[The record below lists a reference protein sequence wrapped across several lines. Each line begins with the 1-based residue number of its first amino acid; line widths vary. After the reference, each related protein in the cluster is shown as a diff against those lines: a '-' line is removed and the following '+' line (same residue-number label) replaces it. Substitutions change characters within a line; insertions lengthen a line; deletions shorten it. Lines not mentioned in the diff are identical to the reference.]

1 MGVVIKQSLK
11 GTILTFIGAGI
22 GFVTQFF
29 IVTKFL
35 DPEVIGL
42 TKVYYE
48 VGALFTSFA
57 LLGINAAGMRFFPYF
72 RNPENGNNGFFFY
85 YLMVPLIGT
94 ALMTLIYC
102 LCKQPIISFFSKD
115 SDLFGNYFYLVI
127 PLILILTLWQAFENY
142 SNINMRIAFPKGVRE
157 VGLRVFTLGAYLLY
171 AFKVIN
177 LTGLVLAVLGSYGL
191 CLLLDTV
198 FIAKTQCV
206 SLKHDPDF
214 ITPELKKQY
223 FKYSGFL
230 ILAVLSSG
238 IMHQLDIFMLSN
250 VKDQGLYSVGIYT
263 IAFYM
268 ANVIEMPSRSI
279 QSIST
284 PIAASALKAGDFEQ
298 ANHLYQKV
306 SINQLMIS
314 SFLFLLIW
322 VNIDNIYT
330 IIPNGDTF
338 SQGKYVVLFLG
349 LSKIIATTL
358 GFGGVLIQFSRYY
371 YWGLFIAF
379 FVTILTIG
387 TNLYFI
393 PKMGVAGAAFATLI
407 ATIISY
413 TYQQYLVHRKVHG
426 NPFTWK
432 TVIMIGIVVSL
443 WGLNHAIPSLS
454 DLSPWLDIVVR
465 SVVIGIIGIILI
477 YTFRISIDFNKIL
490 DKILHSIQKTNGNT
504 D

>member
-1 MGVVIKQSLK
+1 M
-11 GTILTFIGAGI
+11 
-22 GFVTQFF
+22 
-29 IVTKFL
+29 
-35 DPEVIGL
+35 
-42 TKVYYE
+42 
-48 VGALFTSFA
+48 
-57 LLGINAAGMRFFPYF
+57 
-72 RNPENGNNGFFFY
+72 
-85 YLMVPLIGT
+85 
-94 ALMTLIYC
+94 
-102 LCKQPIISFFSKD
+102 
-115 SDLFGNYFYLVI
+115 
-127 PLILILTLWQAFENY
+127 
-142 SNINMRIAFPKGVRE
+142 
-157 VGLRVFTLGAYLLY
+157 GLRVFTLGAYLLY

>member
-22 GFVTQFF
+22 GFITQFF

-35 DPEVIGL
+35 EPEVIGL

-48 VGALFTSFA
+48 VGALCASFA

-94 ALMTLIYC
+94 VLISAIFC
-102 LCKQPIISFFSKD
+102 LCKQPIVNFFSKD
-115 SDLFGNYFYLVI
+115 SDLFVNYFYLVI

-157 VGLRVFTLGAYLLY
+157 VGLRLFTLGAYLLY
-171 AFKVIN
+171 AFKIIN
-177 LTGLVLAVLGSYGL
+177 LTGLVIAVLSSYGL
-191 CLLLDTV
+191 CLLLDTI
-198 FIAKTQCV
+198 FISKTQCT
-206 SLKHDPDF
+206 SLKHDPKF
-214 ITPELKKQY
+214 ITPELRTQY

-238 IMHQLDIFMLSN
+238 LMHQLDIFMLSN

-298 ANHLYQKV
+298 ANLLYQKV
-306 SINQLMIS
+306 SIHQLMIS
-314 SFLFLLIW
+314 SILLLIIW
-322 VNIDNIYT
+322 INIDNIYA
-330 IIPNGDTF
+330 IIPNGATF
-338 SQGKYVVLFLG
+338 SKGKYVVLFLG
-349 LSKIIATTL
+349 LAKIITSTV
-358 GFGGVLIQFSRYY
+358 GFGSILIQFSRYY
-371 YWGLFIAF
+371 YWGLFIAI

-393 PKMGVAGAAFATLI
+393 PRMGVAGAAFATLI
-407 ATIISY
+407 ATIISNG
-413 TYQQYLVHRKVHG
+413 YQQYLVHRKVHG

-432 TVIMIGIVVSL
+432 SVIMIGIVGLL
-443 WGLNHAIPSLS
+443 WGINLIIPSVS
-454 DLSPWLDIVVR
+454 HISPWLDIVIR
-465 SVVIGIIGIILI
+465 TLVIGLIGIWLI
-477 YTFRISIDFNKIL
+477 YKFCISVEFNRIL
-490 DKILHSIQKTNGNT
+490 DKHLIKK
-504 D
+504 

>member
-22 GFVTQFF
+22 GFITQFF

-48 VGALFTSFA
+48 VAALFTSFA

-94 ALMTLIYC
+94 ALMSIIYC

-157 VGLRVFTLGAYLLY
+157 VGLRVFTLVAYLLY

-177 LTGLVLAVLGSYGL
+177 LTGLVLAVLVSYGL

-198 FIAKTQCV
+198 FITKTQCV
-206 SLKHDPDF
+206 SLKHDSSF
-214 ITPELKKQY
+214 ITPDLRKQY

-230 ILAVLSSG
+230 LLAVLSSG

-250 VKDQGLYSVGIYT
+250 VKNQGLYSVGIYT

-298 ANHLYQKV
+298 ANQLYKKV
-306 SINQLMIS
+306 SIHQLMIS
-314 SFLFLLIW
+314 SFLLLIIW
-322 VNIDNIYT
+322 INIDNIYG
-330 IIPNGDTF
+330 IIPNGETF
-338 SQGKYVVLFLG
+338 SKGKYVVLFLG
-349 LSKIIATTL
+349 LAKIITSTV
-358 GFGGVLIQFSRYY
+358 GFGSILIQFSRYY
-371 YWGLFIAF
+371 YWGLFIAA

-393 PKMGVAGAAFATLI
+393 PRMGVAGAAFATLL
-407 ATIISY
+407 ATVISNS
-413 TYQQYLVHRKVHG
+413 YQQYLVHRKVHG

-432 TVIMIGIVVSL
+432 TVLMIAIIAIL
-443 WGLNHAIPSLS
+443 WGMNYLIPSVS
-454 DLSPWLDIVVR
+454 HISPWLDIVVR
-465 SVVIGIIGIILI
+465 TVPICLVGVLLI
-477 YTFRISIDFNKIL
+477 YKFSISTDFNLIL
-490 DKILHSIQKTNGNT
+490 NRILRKK
-504 D
+504 